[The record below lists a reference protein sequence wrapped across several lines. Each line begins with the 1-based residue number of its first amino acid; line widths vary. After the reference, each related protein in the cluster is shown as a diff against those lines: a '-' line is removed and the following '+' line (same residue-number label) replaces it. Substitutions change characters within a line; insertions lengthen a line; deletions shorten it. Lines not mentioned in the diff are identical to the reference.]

1 MSESDPTL
9 DRGKKTIKVISE
21 GKTKIISTYYDDKV
35 SYNSLVKIGTKN
47 VLTAND
53 AMKKNSLNIASDKTN
68 QTCSIF
74 RLLEDN
80 NIPTSFIKQLDSFN
94 FVSKHCTML
103 PYECVVRRRAYGSFL
118 KRHPE
123 VQSGKYFH
131 IPVIEFFSKL
141 TYSPPCL
148 SHENLHAILDSPRL
162 MDENKAREYYLRDGQ
177 WIHPVETDPM
187 LLFNF
192 HEWRLKGEDKNSKDG
207 FKLDVYSAK
216 KPQNYMKKLMQIDS
230 SITVQEYMDIVDLMK
245 RVFYIL
251 ENSFQKIDVELIDLK
266 IEVGY
271 GRDCGKLMVSDVIDN
286 DSWRIWPNGDSSKQL
301 DKQSYRDGE
310 DLDLVLKKYNEVT
323 NLVRKLN

>member
-9 DRGKKTIKVISE
+9 DRGKKNIKVISE

-35 SYNSLVKIGTKN
+35 SYNSLVKIETKN
-47 VLTAND
+47 ILTAND

-103 PYECVVRRRAYGSFL
+103 PYECVIRRRAYGSFL

-131 IPVIEFFSKL
+131 TPVIEFFSKL
-141 TYSPPCL
+141 AYSPPCL
-148 SHENLHAILDSPRL
+148 SHENIHAILDSPRL

-177 WIHPVETDPM
+177 WIHSIETDPM

-216 KPQNYMKKLMQIDS
+216 KPQNHDEKLMQIDS

-251 ENSFQKIDVELIDLK
+251 ENSFQKNDVELIDLK

-286 DSWRIWPNGDSSKQL
+286 DSWRIWPDGDRSKQL

-323 NLVRKLN
+323 DLVRKLN